1 METYEKLCRR
11 DSVFVIQL
19 FAEMIWRIHGNKFNL
34 TDKGIDGKCN
44 ALPISY
50 IKTVSMLN

>member
-11 DSVFVIQL
+11 DNVFV
-19 FAEMIWRIHGNKFNL
+19 AEMIWRIHGNKFNL